1 MKKSFLK
8 RAMAAA
14 IAVPV
19 ALTQTLL
26 CTSFAADTTAAQTI
40 DVNTFMNVVADPEVN
55 AVVEF
60 NRTGTDTRTG
70 KQYSMWNVAM
80 SNALTSVYGTTVDV
94 DLAAIAEKVTSTN
107 KYVEILK
114 EVLSGSTNATAVVNS
129 DNIVIT
135 ADVDYLYAL
144 DAADVLADKISE
156 AAGTKVELDI
166 DDLAIKGEA
175 VITINTG
182 DLATG
187 KTVDGTVAITIDGEN
202 KTVDGMI
209 DYVEGE
215 LNKIKADVEAQLGGI
230 ELDAA
235 NDVFAS
241 YQSKLDK
248 VREYKEKTKG
258 FTYSGS
264 DCNDIL
270 AQVKADYAG
279 NAVADR
285 LPNTISEAVEKDLVM
300 NIFTEVMNQVTAAV
314 GDKVTVDIT
323 LGDLATVAEAIT
335 DVTVSGGINA
345 GVANGSA
352 EGEYVDEED
361 LTALITYFEDL
372 EAADGYTIVEESFT
386 TYKVVTAD
394 GYADANTLTGAGTF
408 DVVRYISYDV
418 EVEEE
423 ETTEDETDPSETDAT
438 EPSETDAT
446 EPSETDATEPSQGET
461 DPSET
466 DSTEP
471 SQDETDPS
479 ETDST
484 EPSQD
489 ETDPSE
495 TDSTEPS
502 QGETD
507 PSETDSTEP
516 SQDET
521 DPSETDSTEPS
532 QDETDPSDAPTDP
545 SDAPTDP
552 SDVPTDPSDAPTDPS
567 DAPTDPSD
575 APTDP
580 SDEPDYD
587 EVIEVVPLA
596 ANFYFSHDETVLTPE
611 MLLESA
617 ILTETVDGE
626 AAANGVD
633 VLSKMSFGLTSAGPT
648 EGLTPAMIFENRF
661 FLDGYAEQ
669 SLYIYYTPEN
679 GEPVLISSTVAKAF
693 VGVKGDANLNGEA
706 DAKDAAAVLVYAAEI
721 GSGNVAATLT
731 GEQQT
736 LLENFAFFLADVD
749 TEDKTHDPANLDSKD
764 AAKIN
769 VFATIIGSGDTRP
782 VAEIW
787 DEIIN
792 GTPTVA

>member
-26 CTSFAADTTAAQTI
+26 CTSFAADATAAQTI
-40 DVNTFMNVVADPEVN
+40 DVNTFMNVVADPEANPVT
-55 AVVEF
+55 EIS
-60 NRTGTDTRTG
+60 RTGTEPREFE
-70 KQYSMWNVAM
+70 QYSMWNVAM

-107 KYVEILK
+107 KYVEIVK
-114 EVLSGSTNATAVVNS
+114 EVLSGSTNASAVVNS

-166 DDLAIKGEA
+166 DDLAIKGQM
-175 VITINTG
+175 VITVNTAA
-182 DLATG
+182 LEEG
-187 KTVDGTVAITIDGEN
+187 KTVDGTVAITIDGED

-215 LNKIKADVEAQLGGI
+215 LNKIKADVEAQLGGV

-235 NDVFAS
+235 NDLFAS

-248 VREYKEKTKG
+248 VKEYKEKTKG

-285 LPNTISEAVEKDLVM
+285 LPNTISEAVQKDLVM

-323 LGDLATVAEAIT
+323 LDDLATVAEAIT
-335 DVTVSGGINA
+335 DVTVSGSVDA
-345 GVANGSA
+345 AVASGSA
-352 EGEYVDEED
+352 KGMYVDEED
-361 LTALITYFEDL
+361 LTALRTYFDEL
-372 EAADGYTIVEESFT
+372 EAADGYKIVSFET
-386 TYKVVTAD
+386 VKVITAD
-394 GYADANTLTGAGTF
+394 GYADANTLTGVGTF
-408 DVVRYISYDV
+408 DVTRLIKYTVEE
-418 EVEEE
+418 EVEE
-423 ETTEDETDPSETDAT
+423 TTETDPSETDAT
-438 EPSETDAT
+438 EPSQDETDAT
-446 EPSETDATEPSQGET
+446 EPSQGETDPSETDATEPSQGET

-466 DSTEP
+466 DA
-471 SQDETDPS
+471 
-479 ETDST
+479 
-484 EPSQD
+484 
-489 ETDPSE
+489 
-495 TDSTEPS
+495 TEPS
-502 QGETD
+502 QG
-507 PSETDSTEP
+507 
-516 SQDET
+516 
-521 DPSETDSTEPS
+521 
-532 QDETDPSDAPTDP
+532 ETDPSDAPTDP

-552 SDVPTDPSDAPTDPS
+552 SDAPTDPSDAPTDPSDAPTDPS

-617 ILTETVDGE
+617 ILTVTEDGE
-626 AAANGVD
+626 AAANGVN
-633 VLSKMSFGLTSAGPT
+633 VLDKMSFGLTSAGPT

-731 GEQQT
+731 GVQQT

-769 VFATIIGSGDTRP
+769 IYATYRGTGDTRP
-782 VAEIW
+782 AAEVW
-787 DEIIN
+787 DEILN
-792 GTPTVA
+792 GTPTV